1 MCGIAGIF
9 DNNSKKPSE
18 SLAKG
23 LQMML
28 NAIKHRG
35 PDDRGQK
42 RITSEWNKY
51 IFRTSKAINN

>member
-9 DNNSKKPSE
+9 DNNSKRSSE
-18 SLAKG
+18 SLNKG

-35 PDDRGQK
+35 PDDRGEK
-42 RITSEWNKY
+42 KLVL
-51 IFRTSKAINN
+51 KMA